1 MENTNIRLQA
11 MLLVTIIYCLPVRN
25 KTIFF
30 SSCKTCL
37 PIICSKN
44 NETNCSLGK
53 EIYFV
58 QVSFSA
64 KCVYQTLFAEESC
77 QNEANQGYVCFSLK
91 KKRRSKILGFFFF
104 MFGQCFSLK
113 ERWRYDHKINLCYF
127 KTGRTCDMSHLFH
140 HLRFFYLHLFCLEK
154 VTKYYKAFHSS
165 KHSVHSCYY
174 RLLSNNFFHK
184 TFSL

>member
-91 KKRRSKILGFFFF
+91 KKRRSKILGFFF
-104 MFGQCFSLK
+104 
-113 ERWRYDHKINLCYF
+113 LCLVSVF
-127 KTGRTCDMSHLFH
+127 PSKRDGDMIIKLICVISKQEGHATCL
-140 HLRFFYLHLFCLEK
+140 
-154 VTKYYKAFHSS
+154 
-165 KHSVHSCYY
+165 
-174 RLLSNNFFHK
+174 
-184 TFSL
+184 TFSTIFVSFISIYFVLRK